1 MNNLVVINGQN
12 VELEVQGA
20 DQVTCTS
27 LSVAE
32 VFNKNHKNI
41 IRKINEFPKDNFTKL
56 NFEPS
61 KYTDSTGR
69 VLPCYKI
76 TRDGFSLLVMGF
88 TGEKAYKWK
97 IEFIKAFNEMEK
109 CLKNLEQ
116 ENMQKLAFRQ
126 SLGYKS
132 QLVQQKKK
140 YENEIKALKCDLEHK
155 NELSF
160 KRKLS
165 NEEFLELR
173 KFLAR
178 DYEAV
183 IINKNGFSLFAQTI
197 SRNFYQLDKE
207 NDFLIY
213 KQVCSKL
220 KEKLQYYQNYD
231 YYQKVYINNPYFR

>member
-1 MNNLVVINGQN
+1 MEKLAVINGVG

-61 KYTDSTGR
+61 KYIDSTGR
-69 VLPCYKI
+69 ILPCYKI

-109 CLKNLEQ
+109 RLRNIEYEKHD
-116 ENMQKLAFRQ
+116 KLAFRQ

-132 QLVQQKKK
+132 QLAQQKQK
-140 YENEIKALKCDLEHK
+140 YENEIKALKYDLEQSK
-155 NELSF
+155 NNF
-160 KRKLS
+160 KDKL
-165 NEEFLELR
+165 NCI
-173 KFLAR
+173 LA
-178 DYEAV
+178 
-183 IINKNGFSLFAQTI
+183 KNGLYAFDFKTFKNYALKLEKMLKDLK
-197 SRNFYQLDKE
+197 NDENKE
-207 NDFLIY
+207 NKLLLRMQNDFLECLELY
-213 KQVCSKL
+213 KSVNL
-220 KEKLQYYQNYD
+220 
-231 YYQKVYINNPYFR
+231 

>member
-1 MNNLVVINGQN
+1 MEKLAVINGVG
-12 VELEVQGA
+12 VELEVA
-20 DQVTCTS
+20 NDQVTTTS
-27 LSVAE
+27 LDIAA
-32 VFNKNHKNI
+32 VFNKRHDNI
-41 IRKINEFPKDNFTKL
+41 IAKIETFPKDSFTDL
-56 NFEPS
+56 NFKAS

-88 TGEKAYKWK
+88 TGEKVYKWK
-97 IEFIKAFNEMEK
+97 LAFINAFNEMEK
-109 CLKNLEQ
+109 RLKNIKAEQ
-116 ENMQKLAFRQ
+116 MQKLAFRQ

-140 YENEIKALKCDLEHK
+140 YENEIKALKYDLEHK

-213 KQVCSKL
+213 KQVCTKL